1 MATSPPLSS
10 PSLSSNAHAHF
21 SSQYTNGHLPAKLR
35 VAEISSISRLDKTYP
50 ASIASTPEVHING
63 RPRQPRPSTSSASTH
78 THEDTAWGSHFW
90 VTLIDPQAS
99 STPHSIS
106 LLIRVHH
113 TAIQTQVSFFACP
126 STGQVS
132 WDPPV
137 GNFVLPPSENGEWW
151 EISDE
156 SRGGIPYYYH
166 TKTGETVW
174 EKPDGFV
181 IPLTVLQNTALG
193 RRLSKTFASATDQT
207 PPSRAAVQEQRPVA
221 HRSPSHTK
229 ETRSPHHGPG
239 RPQTSPS
246 GATAPT
252 KKTSN
257 ALPVRRNLTA
267 DSHYTTPARLAPAL
281 PPIPGSEASAPPT
294 PTPSFRNFVPPRSP
308 PQSLGAAVE
317 RIARSPSQSPGNKA
331 GSKKSSESGYASA
344 PESPPVR
351 PKLRIEAPDKDKDGV
366 PTAPIRPAPSP
377 STPTKGPTV
386 AGKEIGR
393 PVLNLDATLK
403 LSPVKARV
411 ARTPILVNAPPLS
424 GSRRSIKTLSTGAH
438 PILPQDLASDIQ
450 QFVESEFAQQYFAT
464 HRTGFLFK
472 RKVPVGQM
480 MIWQRGHLTAP
491 LLNLARTLHK
501 DAVRTFRAVQRLMGD
516 SEKGS
521 ATGTNTPRLEEARW
535 LLGAGLAHGELRD
548 EIYCQVMKQLT
559 NNPNAESA
567 FRGWQLLCVLLVT
580 FPPSKN
586 FEPYLHA
593 FLSQRTGITEG
604 RVDVLAKHCLKR
616 LAAIAKK
623 GPRGKPPTL
632 AEIETASDAAFNPS
646 TFGEPLDA
654 VFRLQERTYPTQMVP
669 IVLPFLADGVL
680 ALGGTKAE
688 GIFRVPGDSDAV
700 AILKM
705 RLDRGS
711 YTLEG
716 VDDPHVPASLFKLW
730 LRELVDPLVPSEMY
744 NDCVAFANDPEA
756 CCAAVERLPTANRR
770 VVLFVISFLQL
781 FLDERVLAVTK
792 MTSANLALVMAP
804 NLLRCGS
811 DSMAVVFNNAQYEQT
826 FVHNLLLH
834 LNCGEIDS
842 RYTPTHGHGAV
853 PSAAPPRTS
862 RSRNRRAHP

>member
-1 MATSPPLSS
+1 MPPSSPLSS
-10 PSLSSNAHAHF
+10 PSLSSNAHF
-21 SSQYTNGHLPAKLR
+21 SSAYTNGHAPIKPRASNP
-35 VAEISSISRLDKTYP
+35 SSASRPDRTYP
-50 ASIASTPEVHING
+50 ASVASNATPEVHING
-63 RPRQPRPSTSSASTH
+63 SPTRLKQPRPSTSSASTH
-78 THEDTAWGSHFW
+78 TLDDTAWGSHFW
-90 VTLIDPQAS
+90 VTLVDP
-99 STPHSIS
+99 
-106 LLIRVHH
+106 
-113 TAIQTQVSFFACP
+113 QTQVSFFACP
-126 STGQVS
+126 ATGQVS

-193 RRLSKTFASATDQT
+193 RRLSKSFSSTADQAT
-207 PPSRAAVQEQRPVA
+207 PPHAVGQEHRPVV
-221 HRSPSHTK
+221 HRSRSYSK
-229 ETRSPHHGPG
+229 EARGPVQAPG
-239 RPQTSPS
+239 RLQSSASGPVTATKKSPN
-246 GATAPT
+246 APT
-252 KKTSN
+252 
-257 ALPVRRNLTA
+257 ARRNMST
-267 DSHYTTPARLAPAL
+267 DPHYTTSARLAPAL

-294 PTPSFRNFVPPRSP
+294 PTPSHRSFVPHRSP
-308 PQSLGAAVE
+308 PQSLNAAVE
-317 RIARSPSQSPGNKA
+317 HITRSPSHSPIAVRN

-344 PESPPVR
+344 PESNSVK
-351 PKLRIEAPDKDKDGV
+351 PKLKVEAPAV
-366 PTAPIRPAPSP
+366 PMAPVRPAPS
-377 STPTKGPTV
+377 TPIKGPRV
-386 AGKEIGR
+386 AGKEISG
-393 PVLNLDATLK
+393 PVLNIDATLQ
-403 LSPVKARV
+403 LSPVKAR
-411 ARTPILVNAPPLS
+411 AACTPILINPPSLPAIS
-424 GSRRSIKTLSTGAH
+424 PRTVKTLSTGAH
-438 PILPQDLASDIQ
+438 PILPDDLASDIQ
-450 QFVESEFAQQYFAT
+450 QFVESEFAQQYFAI
-464 HRTGFLFK
+464 HRTGFIFK

-480 MIWQRGHLTAP
+480 MTWQRGPIATP
-491 LLNLARTLHK
+491 LLNLGRPLHK

-516 SEKGS
+516 SE
-521 ATGTNTPRLEEARW
+521 REARW
-535 LLGAGLAHGELRD
+535 LLGEGLTYGELRD

-559 NNPNAESA
+559 NNPSAEST
-567 FRGWQLLCVLLVT
+567 FRGWQLMCVLLVT

-593 FLSQRTGITEG
+593 FLSQRTGKTEG

-616 LAAIAKK
+616 LATIAKK

-654 VFRLQERTYPTQMVP
+654 VFRLQERTYPTQRVP

-700 AILKM
+700 ATLKM
-705 RLDRGS
+705 RLDCGS

-744 NDCVAFANDPEA
+744 NDCIAFANNAEA
-756 CCAAVERLPTANRR
+756 CCAAVGRLPTANRR
-770 VVLFVISFLQL
+770 VVLFVINFLQL
-781 FLDERVLAVTK
+781 FLDERR
-792 MTSANLALVMAP
+792 NLALVMAP

-811 DSMAVVFNNAQYEQT
+811 DSMAVVFNNAQYEQA

-834 LNCGEIDS
+834 LKCGEIDPQ
-842 RYTPTHGHGAV
+842 YFPTHGLGAV
-853 PSAAPPRTS
+853 PSTAPVRTS
-862 RSRNRRAHP
+862 RSRNRRAYP

>member
-1 MATSPPLSS
+1 M
-10 PSLSSNAHAHF
+10 
-21 SSQYTNGHLPAKLR
+21 GLPFLGNL
-35 VAEISSISRLDKTYP
+35 V
-50 ASIASTPEVHING
+50 
-63 RPRQPRPSTSSASTH
+63 
-78 THEDTAWGSHFW
+78 
-90 VTLIDPQAS
+90 DPQAS
-99 STPHSIS
+99 
-106 LLIRVHH
+106 LIM
-113 TAIQTQVSFFACP
+113 ATQVSFFACP
-126 STGQVS
+126 ATGQVS

-151 EISDE
+151 EIGDE
-156 SRGGIPYYYH
+156 TRGGIPYYYH

-174 EKPDGFV
+174 EKPDSFV
-181 IPLTVLQNTALG
+181 IPLTVLQGPAQAP
-193 RRLSKTFASATDQT
+193 RLQSSASGPAAT
-207 PPSRAAVQEQRPVA
+207 
-221 HRSPSHTK
+221 TK
-229 ETRSPHHGPG
+229 KNS
-239 RPQTSPS
+239 
-246 GATAPT
+246 TAP
-252 KKTSN
+252 
-257 ALPVRRNLTA
+257 PVRRNLTT
-267 DSHYTTPARLAPAL
+267 DPHYATPTRLAPAL

-294 PTPSFRNFVPPRSP
+294 PTPSHHSLIPSREP
-308 PQSLGAAVE
+308 PQSLAAAVE
-317 RIARSPSQSPGNKA
+317 RITVTPSQSPGN
-331 GSKKSSESGYASA
+331 SSESGYVSG
-344 PESPPVR
+344 PESPPVKPR
-351 PKLRIEAPDKDKDGV
+351 KRVEAPEKNSVLTKPV
-366 PTAPIRPAPSP
+366 RPPP

-393 PVLNLDATLK
+393 PVLNMGTFC
-403 LSPVKARV
+403 SY
-411 ARTPILVNAPPLS
+411 TS
-424 GSRRSIKTLSTGAH
+424 SAH

-464 HRTGFLFK
+464 HRTGFIFK

-480 MIWQRGHLTAP
+480 MTWQRGPLAAP
-491 LLNLARTLHK
+491 LLNLARPLHR
-501 DAVRTFRAVQRLMGD
+501 DAVRAFRAVQRLMGD
-516 SEKGS
+516 SEKGA
-521 ATGTNTPRLEEARW
+521 ATGSNTHRLEEARW
-535 LLGAGLAHGELRD
+535 LLGQGLAYGELRD

-559 NNPNAESA
+559 SNPNAEST

-586 FEPYLHA
+586 FEPYLRA
-593 FLSQRTGITEG
+593 FLSQRTGIT
-604 RVDVLAKHCLKR
+604 RHCLKR

-654 VFRLQERTYPTQMVP
+654 VFRLQERTYPTQKVP

-700 AILKM
+700 ASLKM
-705 RLDRGS
+705 RLDRGA

-744 NDCVAFANDPEA
+744 NDCIAFANDAEA

-770 VVLFVISFLQL
+770 VVLF
-781 FLDERVLAVTK
+781 

-811 DSMAVVFNNAQYEQT
+811 DSMAVVFNNAQYEQA
-826 FVHNLLLH
+826 FVHNLLVH
-834 LNCGEIDS
+834 LKCGEIDPH
-842 RYTPTHGHGAV
+842 YTPTHGHGAV

>member
-10 PSLSSNAHAHF
+10 PSLSSNAHF
-21 SSQYTNGHLPAKLR
+21 SSQYTNGHLPTKPR
-35 VAEISSISRLDKTYP
+35 VSDGSPISRADKPHP
-50 ASIASTPEVHING
+50 ASINSAPQVQING
-63 RPRQPRPSTSSASTH
+63 RPKQSRPSTSSASTH
-78 THEDTAWGSHFW
+78 THDDMTWGSHFW
-90 VTLIDPQAS
+90 VTLVDPQS
-99 STPHSIS
+99 
-106 LLIRVHH
+106 
-113 TAIQTQVSFFACP
+113 QVSFFACP

-132 WDPPV
+132 WDAPV
-137 GNFVLPPSENGEWW
+137 GNFVENGEWW
-151 EISDE
+151 EIGDE

-166 TKTGETVW
+166 TKTGETIW

-193 RRLSKTFASATDQT
+193 RRLSKSFSSTTDKT
-207 PPSRAAVQEQRPVA
+207 SPPPVPAQEQRPTPPPS
-221 HRSPSHTK
+221 RSP
-229 ETRSPHHGPG
+229 P
-239 RPQTSPS
+239 
-246 GATAPT
+246 A
-252 KKTSN
+252 KKSSN
-257 ALPVRRNLTA
+257 APPVRRNLTA
-267 DSHYTTPARLAPAL
+267 DSHYSPSTRLAPAL

-294 PTPSFRNFVPPRSP
+294 PTPSHRSFVPPRSP
-308 PQSLGAAVE
+308 PQSLNAAVE
-317 RIARSPSQSPGNKA
+317 RLARTPSQSPGNVTNI
-331 GSKKSSESGYASA
+331 SKKSSESGYNGVKTA
-344 PESPPVR
+344 PVR
-351 PKLRIEAPDKDKDGV
+351 PIP
-366 PTAPIRPAPSP
+366 P
-377 STPTKGPTV
+377 TPTKGPTI

-393 PVLNLDATLK
+393 PVLNMDATLK
-403 LSPVKARV
+403 LSPVKARA
-411 ARTPILVNAPPLS
+411 ARTPILVDAPPLS
-424 GSRRSIKTLSTGAH
+424 GSARTVKTLSTGAH

-464 HRTGFLFK
+464 HRTGFIFK

-480 MIWQRGHLTAP
+480 MTWQRSPLAAP
-491 LLNLARTLHK
+491 LLNLGRPLHK

-516 SEKGS
+516 SEKG
-521 ATGTNTPRLEEARW
+521 ATTAATH
-535 LLGAGLAHGELRD
+535 LGLKRH
-548 EIYCQVMKQLT
+548 VMKQLT
-559 NNPNAESA
+559 SNPNAEST

-593 FLSQRTGITEG
+593 FLSQRTVITEG

-616 LAAIAKK
+616 LMAIAKK
-623 GPRGKPPTL
+623 GPRGKPPSL
-632 AEIETASDAAFNPS
+632 AEIETASDAAFHPS

-654 VFRLQERTYPTQMVP
+654 VFRLQERTYPKQKVP

-700 AILKM
+700 AALKM
-705 RLDRGS
+705 RLDRGA

-744 NDCVAFANDPEA
+744 NDCIAFANDADA

-781 FLDERVLAVTK
+781 FLDERVLAITK

-811 DSMAVVFNNAQYEQT
+811 DSMAVVFNNAQ
-826 FVHNLLLH
+826 
-834 LNCGEIDS
+834 
-842 RYTPTHGHGAV
+842 
-853 PSAAPPRTS
+853 
-862 RSRNRRAHP
+862 